1 MFILSHQA
9 AWGSMT
15 HSEQQP
21 DQDEQL
27 ANLPFVAPCR
37 MLRLSDPFTWLGKG
51 WQDMKRAP
59 VPSLSIGFS
68 ITLLSLGLSYLGITM
83 GAYWVEM
90 VWLTG
95 FVFVGPALAIG
106 LYATSR
112 ELEEGHVPGFGISLR
127 EIRRDFSTLM
137 VFALVLLIVFLVW
150 ARAATVIH
158 IFFPDQGK
166 PDWSAYAPFLAIGT
180 VVGAMFAAI
189 TFAASAFSLP
199 MIMDKNV
206 DAITAVVTSIHA
218 VLRNKYAMFVWALII
233 VMGVLIGFAT
243 AMLGLAII
251 IPVIGHATWHGYRA
265 TIDASAYP
273 AQPRDGGISARFQR

>member
-1 MFILSHQA
+1 
-9 AWGSMT
+9 MT

-37 MLRLSDPFTWLGKG
+37 SLRASDPFTWINKG

-59 VPSLSIGFS
+59 VPSLSIGLS
-68 ITLLSLGLSYLGITM
+68 ISLLSLGLSYLGITM

-90 VWLTG
+90 VWLSG
-95 FVFVGPALAIG
+95 FVFGGPALAIG

-158 IFFPDQGK
+158 IFFPDQGQ
-166 PDWSAYAPFLAIGT
+166 PDWRAYAPFLAIGT
-180 VVGAMFAAI
+180 VVGAMFSAI

-199 MIMDKNV
+199 MIMDKRV
-206 DAITAVVTSIHA
+206 DAITTVVTSIHA
-218 VLRNKYAMFVWALII
+218 VLRNRKVMFVWALII

-273 AQPRDGGISARFQR
+273 AQPRAGG